1 MPVNLLGCW
10 KSVFTDIEMSTKRIT
25 RTLTGHR
32 CGASHQKAKLT
43 TEQVKEMRSLREK
56 TGASYA
62 ALASK
67 FGCGQSTAR
76 DIVNYWTRV
85 SS

>member
-1 MPVNLLGCW
+1 M
-10 KSVFTDIEMSTKRIT
+10 T
-25 RTLTGHR
+25 RPARSPSGHR
-32 CGASHQKAKLT
+32 CGESHQRAKLT
-43 TEQVKEMRSLREK
+43 TDQVREMRAMRES

-62 ALASK
+62 ALAAK
-67 FGCGQSTAR
+67 FGCGESTAR

>member
-1 MPVNLLGCW
+1 MKERRLARAP
-10 KSVFTDIEMSTKRIT
+10 S
-25 RTLTGHR
+25 GHR
-32 CGASHQKAKLT
+32 CGASHQRAKLT
-43 TEQVKEMRSLREK
+43 TEQVKEMRSMRES

-62 ALASK
+62 VLAYK
-67 FGCGQSTAR
+67 FGCGESTAR

>member
-1 MPVNLLGCW
+1 M
-10 KSVFTDIEMSTKRIT
+10 KRPT
-25 RTLTGHR
+25 RAPSGHR
-32 CGASHQKAKLT
+32 CGESHQRAKLT
-43 TEQVKEMRSLREK
+43 TEQVIEMRAIRES

-62 ALASK
+62 VLASK
-67 FGCGQSTAR
+67 FGCGESTAR